1 MNAAHSLIYTD
12 HITVLT
18 AEGTVFWSMMPCGL
32 VELKVF
38 TAVCVKNAIFLD
50 VALSWFI
57 LNRSFEGTCRLH
69 LQGRRN
75 NAIWVGLKVSV
86 DKMEVRKVLQCQ

>member
-1 MNAAHSLIYTD
+1 MNTAHSLIYTD

-38 TAVCVKNAIFLD
+38 TAVSVKNAIFWD
-50 VALSWFI
+50 GAPSGCI
-57 LNRSFEGTCRLH
+57 INRRFEGTCLLL

-75 NAIWVGLKVSV
+75 NASWVGLKVGV
-86 DKMEVRKVLQCQ
+86 GEMEERKVLHCW